1 MTIAPT
7 KVQVPYVDLARQH
20 RPLKA
25 ELLAAVEKVIDHSH
39 YVLGEDVQTFER
51 EFAALCGTRF
61 AVGVNSGTDAMIL
74 ALKALGIGPGDEVIT
89 APNSFISCASC
100 IALLGARPVF
110 VDVREDFN
118 LDPAQL
124 ERAISPR
131 TKAILPVHL
140 NGRPAAMGPIMDVAR
155 AHRLWVIEDCAEAVL
170 ARCHGQRVGSF
181 GTFGCFSL
189 HPLKTL
195 NACGDGG
202 VVTTNEP
209 QLYERLKILRNLG
222 LRNRDE
228 CVAWSSNSRLD
239 DLQAALLL
247 VKLRYVQAWTMARR
261 EIAAFY
267 QRELADVPG
276 VQVPD
281 ERPEEW
287 AVYHRFVIQTDR
299 RDALKRYLA
308 DHGVDTA
315 VHYPIPIHL
324 QPVAAALGYQAGS
337 FPVTERQAG
346 RILSLPIYHDLEPEE
361 REHVARTLQEFFR
374 R

>member
-1 MTIAPT
+1 MSTAPA
-7 KVQVPYVDLARQH
+7 KVQIPYVDLARQH
-20 RPLKA
+20 RPIKT
-25 ELLAAVEKVIDHSH
+25 ELLAAVEKVIDHSQ
-39 YVLGEDVQTFER
+39 YVLGEDVRTFER
-51 EFAALCGTRF
+51 EFAVLCGTRF

-74 ALKALGIGPGDEVIT
+74 ALKVLGIGPGDEVIT
-89 APNSFISCASC
+89 APNSFISSASC

-118 LDPAQL
+118 VDPEQL
-124 ERAISPR
+124 ERAISPC

-140 NGRPAAMGPIMDVAR
+140 NGRPAAMAPIMDVAV

-170 ARCHGQRVGSF
+170 AKYRGQHVGSF

-202 VVTTNEP
+202 MITTNDPE
-209 QLYERLKILRNLG
+209 LYERLKILRNLG
-222 LRNRDE
+222 LRDRDE
-228 CVAWSSNSRLD
+228 CVVWSGNSRLD

-247 VKLRYVQAWTMARR
+247 VKLNYLLAWTTSRR

-267 QRELADVPG
+267 RRELAEVPG
-276 VQVPD
+276 VEVPD

-287 AVYHRFVIQTDR
+287 AVYHRFVIQADR
-299 RDALKRYLA
+299 RDALKHYLA
-308 DHGVDTA
+308 DHGVETA
-315 VHYPIPIHL
+315 IHYPIPIHL
-324 QPVAAALGYQAGS
+324 QPAADALGYKAGS
-337 FPVTERQAG
+337 FPVAERQAE

-361 REHVARTLQEFFR
+361 REHVVRTLQEFYR

>member
-1 MTIAPT
+1 MTVAPAKT
-7 KVQVPYVDLARQH
+7 RVPYVDLARQH

-39 YVLGEDVQTFER
+39 YVLGEEGQTFER

-89 APNSFISCASC
+89 APNSFISSASC

-170 ARCHGQRVGSF
+170 ARYEGQRVGSF

-228 CVAWSSNSRLD
+228 CVVWSSNSRLD

-281 ERPEEW
+281 ERPENW
-287 AVYHRFVIQTDR
+287 AVYHRFVIQADR

-324 QPVAAALGYQAGS
+324 QPVAAALGYQPGS
-337 FPVTERQAG
+337 FPVAERQAG

-361 REHVARTLQEFFR
+361 REHVVRTLQEFSR